1 MTKKVTFSLVAMLA
15 LASTAF
21 ATETASTDSSTVE
34 TKTVAQV
41 PAENSHA
48 DGFYVG
54 LGYGMT
60 SFTDGDFGKEFD
72 NFKVAPDNDTDSGF
86 KLYGGY
92 KFNEIVGVEGSY
104 VNYGTMDFK
113 YTENG
118 SGTATEIKP
127 WSLNVA
133 ANLGYDF
140 FDDQL
145 RPFALA
151 GLGYVAYGQSGQQDL
166 YSTDSSLA
174 GVFGLGV
181 EYTPTLFQGV
191 GFRLAYDSSIT
202 AVTMTYSDSNKDDK
216 AFIQSFSMIS
226 LSAQY
231 RF

>member
-1 MTKKVTFSLVAMLA
+1 MIKKITISLVSILT
-15 LASTAF
+15 L
-21 ATETASTDSSTVE
+21 TASVAANDATSTQQVVQDATKISSE
-34 TKTVAQV
+34 
-41 PAENSHA
+41 
-48 DGFYVG
+48 GFYLG
-54 LGYGMT
+54 LGYGL
-60 SFTDGDFGKEFD
+60 SGFNDGDFGKEFD

-92 KFNEIVGVEGSY
+92 KFNKIVGVEGSY
-104 VNYGTMDFK
+104 INYGSMDFK

-118 SGTATEIKP
+118 TGIATEIKP

-140 FDDQL
+140 FDNQL

-151 GLGYVAYGQSGQQDL
+151 GLGYVAYGQSGQQTL
-166 YSTDSSLA
+166 YTTDSSLA

-191 GFRLAYDSSIT
+191 GFRLSYDSSIT
-202 AVTMTYSDSNKDDK
+202 AVTMTYSDPTKDDK
-216 AFIQSFSMIS
+216 AFIQSLNMIS